1 VQSRVIALVIDKPP
15 SSAFDLFL
23 NILFDLNYI
32 AYGLSLYFRVL
43 PIHGFGLRLREGGGG
58 TATGGWEVGAGS
70 QNIFYLFFKCAKCFK
85 TGRNYPLG
93 SFSRFFKPLMS
104 QYRSENLL

>member
-23 NILFDLNYI
+23 NIFFDLNSI

-58 TATGGWEVGAGS
+58 TATGGLGGRRWKPKYFLF
-70 QNIFYLFFKCAKCFK
+70 IFQVREML
-85 TGRNYPLG
+85 
-93 SFSRFFKPLMS
+93 
-104 QYRSENLL
+104 